1 MWRHEKTI
9 VIVPMTVGDILDKA
23 IWEVEMVISG
33 RIQGAYRGINRSWQ
47 WIKWKLWRGR
57 QMLRL

>member
-1 MWRHEKTI
+1 
-9 VIVPMTVGDILDKA
+9 MTVGDILDKA